1 MKSSPSVT
9 RNSPRIIRAAS
20 SPSVVCVGGIRMS
33 IRASSGRYFR
43 TSAVSACPSP
53 HWPMTSKPERSST
66 LVSPSRRRTSSSATT
81 ARVRTAPI
89 RWIISYRRAG
99 LVAGLGHAIE
109 VDRLMEDL
117 LQTRSDDLARLAGEQ
132 AALRRVATLAASGVP
147 AQELLAVV
155 SEEVG
160 QLLAVDIAGLT
171 RYEPEGD
178 LSVVAAWSRAGIQ
191 VPTPRRW
198 SLGGEDVSTIVAQ
211 TKRSARID
219 RFGNAGVAFPEL
231 GMRAAVGVPVIVEGQ
246 LWGTMVV

>member
-1 MKSSPSVT
+1 
-9 RNSPRIIRAAS
+9 
-20 SPSVVCVGGIRMS
+20 
-33 IRASSGRYFR
+33 
-43 TSAVSACPSP
+43 
-53 HWPMTSKPERSST
+53 
-66 LVSPSRRRTSSSATT
+66 
-81 ARVRTAPI
+81 
-89 RWIISYRRAG
+89 
-99 LVAGLGHAIE
+99 
-109 VDRLMEDL
+109 MEDL

-191 VPTPRRW
+191 VSTPRRW
-198 SLGGEDVSTIVAQ
+198 NLGGEDVSTIVAQ

-219 RFGNAGVAFPEL
+219 RFGEASGDEL
-231 GMRAAVGVPVIVEGQ
+231 PAHTEPNHYHLRISSHHGLPCVIDWLCRCVRFGSGDVLTSRAPVGVVARGPGLSRPVLAADLNPVLPRGRDSHRSPFYTRGHVSGGVCCRSERQRSQPSG
-246 LWGTMVV
+246 